1 MYISRILDK
10 YTVLMGS
17 EIKEKLL
24 STEERKKIPKLN
36 LDKDFIKIRDD
47 LYFIVAD
54 IKRIE
59 DNKRY
64 IISKENTSRVL
75 KISDDN
81 NDVTYIEDL
90 DIEINYNH
98 SKDCYY
104 ISYDLP
110 NKYSKVV
117 QPQYIYIHDC
127 IITEL
132 SDIGFSNYIINL
144 EALREADLL
153 GLTTDQKRMISLLPT
168 SNFTEWYV

>member
-10 YTVLMGS
+10 YTILMGS

-24 STEERKKIPKLN
+24 STEERKKIPKLD

-47 LYFIVAD
+47 LYFIIPD
-54 IKRIE
+54 INRIE

-64 IISKENTSRVL
+64 IISKEDISRTL
-75 KISDDN
+75 EISNDN
-81 NDVTYIEDL
+81 EVTYIEDL
-90 DIEINYNH
+90 DIEFNYNYD
-98 SKDCYY
+98 KDAYY
-104 ISYDLP
+104 IAYKLP
-110 NKYSKVV
+110 DKYLKIFQSK
-117 QPQYIYIHDC
+117 YIYINNC

-168 SNFTEWYV
+168 SNFTKWYV

>member
-10 YTVLMGS
+10 YTILMGS
-17 EIKEKLL
+17 EIKEKIL
-24 STEERKKIPKLN
+24 STEDRKKIPKLD

-47 LYFIVAD
+47 LYFIILD
-54 IKRIE
+54 INEIE

-64 IISKENTSRVL
+64 IISKEDISKIL
-75 KISDDN
+75 EISDDN
-81 NDVTYIEDL
+81 EVTYIEDL
-90 DIEINYNH
+90 DIEFNYNH

-110 NKYSKVV
+110 DKYLKIFQSK
-117 QPQYIYIHDC
+117 YIYINNC

-144 EALREADLL
+144 EALKEADLL

-168 SNFTEWYV
+168 SDFTKWYL